1 MRQIALIG
9 PTASGKTSLSIEL
22 AQKTNSIIL
31 SLDSLAIYKYVDIV
45 SAKPTKEEQNGIK
58 HFGLS
63 LLEPDEKIN
72 VINFISYYY
81 KALEYAKQYDK
92 NLIIVGGTSFY
103 LKIMYDG
110 ISKGIISSE
119 DTKQWVSDILK
130 DISKAYQFL
139 KSIDEKYALSIS
151 KNDRYRI
158 EKGLTIYKD
167 TQIIPTVFFEE
178 NQKKAIFENDVPIFE
193 LQIDRDLLRTN
204 IETRTMQI
212 IENGLIDEIL
222 FLEKRYKRNTN
233 VLKSIGAIE
242 TLTYLDGKISKE
254 LLYQQIVTNTYRL
267 AKRQNT
273 FNKSQFHNKQTKGNR
288 DKLLNMMS
296 DRLLNIM

>member
-45 SAKPTKEEQNGIK
+45 SAKPTKEEQDGIK

-204 IETRTMQI
+204 IETRTMQM

-273 FNKSQFHNKQTKGNR
+273 FNKSQFHNKQIKGNR